1 MKKTAL
7 ITGVTGQDGSF
18 LSDLLLSKGYKV
30 YGMIRRVTNRSY
42 QNIQHLL
49 NNENFILIQGDLGDQ
64 NSILRALSIS
74 IPDYIYHLGAQS
86 FVAQSFKTPQYTAN
100 INALGTLRVLEAMR
114 EFGKKDI
121 KMYNASTSEIF
132 GKMVQSPANENTRF
146 YPRSPYGVSKVFAY
160 YMTKNYRQSYNMFCC
175 NGIMFNHESQR
186 RGKEFVTR
194 KITMGIKDILLGK
207 KDFIQLGN
215 LDAKRDWGYAPK
227 YCFPAGTKILV
238 HVNNKLQP
246 TNIQDVKIGDVI
258 LSWNGTYTCLDT
270 VKETITNKTNKLLK
284 IKFSNNIEIKCTQEH
299 PFAVISDDEIVWIK
313 AKNLIENMEC
323 LRYNN
328 SIIKV
333 QSIYNIQFQKEIETF
348 NLQTETY
355 HNYFAQGILVH
366 NCQAMHLMLQQSQ
379 PDDYVVATGENHSIR
394 QFLDIAFNYAGI
406 TDWSKY
412 VVINPLYFRPAEVDT
427 LVGDASKIK
436 SIGWKY
442 DISFKELVETMM
454 KHQLKD
460 II

>member
-1 MKKTAL
+1 MKEQKRAL
-7 ITGVTGQDGSF
+7 ITGCTGQDGSF
-18 LSDLLLSKGYKV
+18 LA
-30 YGMIRRVTNRSY
+30 
-42 QNIQHLL
+42 QQLL
-49 NNENFILIQGDLGDQ
+49 NKDYQVFGLVRYTSAVNYDNIHNILDNEYFHIVYGDLGDQ
-64 NSILRALSIS
+64 NSLYRALVQSN
-74 IPDYIYHLGAQS
+74 PDEVYHLGAMSQ
-86 FVAQSFKTPQYTAN
+86 VWQSFKTPQYTAN

-270 VKETITNKTNKLLK
+270 VKETITNKTN
-284 IKFSNNIEIKCTQEH
+284 
-299 PFAVISDDEIVWIK
+299 
-313 AKNLIENMEC
+313 
-323 LRYNN
+323 
-328 SIIKV
+328 
-333 QSIYNIQFQKEIETF
+333 
-348 NLQTETY
+348 
-355 HNYFAQGILVH
+355 
-366 NCQAMHLMLQQSQ
+366 
-379 PDDYVVATGENHSIR
+379 
-394 QFLDIAFNYAGI
+394 
-406 TDWSKY
+406 
-412 VVINPLYFRPAEVDT
+412 
-427 LVGDASKIK
+427 
-436 SIGWKY
+436 
-442 DISFKELVETMM
+442 
-454 KHQLKD
+454 
-460 II
+460 